1 MDIKTTQHGVIIG
14 RFQTPELH
22 SEHIKLIQYVLDR
35 HEKVILFLGVSPT
48 LANKKHP
55 MDFITRKYMIEEQ
68 FGINNGYTDEL
79 QLVFEN
85 GVLYNEQI
93 FDEIRN
99 IANSYL

>member
-55 MDFITRKYMIEEQ
+55 EQ
-68 FGINNGYTDEL
+68 T
-79 QLVFEN
+79 FE
-85 GVLYNEQI
+85 
-93 FDEIRN
+93 EIRS

>member
-35 HEKVILFLGVSPT
+35 HEKVLLFLGVSLT
-48 LANKKHP
+48 LGNKKHP

-79 QLVFEN
+79 DLVFEN
-85 GVLYNEQI
+85 GVLYREQT
-93 FDEIRN
+93 FEEIRE

>member
-79 QLVFEN
+79 DLVFEN
-85 GVLYNEQI
+85 GVLYREQT
-93 FDEIRN
+93 FEEIRE

>member
-48 LANKKHP
+48 LANKNILWILLLVNIWLKNNF
-55 MDFITRKYMIEEQ
+55 DFL
-68 FGINNGYTDEL
+68 N
-79 QLVFEN
+79 
-85 GVLYNEQI
+85 
-93 FDEIRN
+93 
-99 IANSYL
+99 

>member
-35 HEKVILFLGVSPT
+35 HEKVILFLGVSTT

-68 FGINNGYTDEL
+68 FRVNNGYTDEL
-79 QLVFEN
+79 ELVFEN
-85 GVLYNEQI
+85 GVLYRDQTFE
-93 FDEIRN
+93 EIRQ